1 MTMKKFVFLYQGLL
15 EPNNKEMMERWTS
28 WMAELGE
35 SFVDSGNPFGPGREV
50 TTGGSRDLPLGPES
64 TTGYSIVE
72 AESLDAA
79 EKLLANCPIVTSVH
93 VYEAMSM

>member
-1 MTMKKFVFLYQGLL
+1 MKKFVYLYQGLW
-15 EPNNKEMMERWTS
+15 EPGNKSMMDGWTN
-28 WMAELGE
+28 WMAEIGDSL
-35 SFVDSGNPFGPGREV
+35 VDGGNPFGQGREV
-50 TTGGSRDLPLGPES
+50 TNSGSRDLPLDPQS

-72 AESLDAA
+72 AETLDDA